1 MNSKDKAFLEKFCV
15 KESSNLIG
23 LENLGTAG
31 FSITAVLGWYSPC
44 QSKSDQIFTH
54 QSLSPPPLPH
64 THTKLSLTPPYY
76 YLKWEIKV

>member
-23 LENLGTAG
+23 LENLETAG

-54 QSLSPPPLPH
+54 QSPSPPPPPHPPTH
-64 THTKLSLTPPYY
+64 THQIFIFSP
-76 YLKWEIKV
+76 